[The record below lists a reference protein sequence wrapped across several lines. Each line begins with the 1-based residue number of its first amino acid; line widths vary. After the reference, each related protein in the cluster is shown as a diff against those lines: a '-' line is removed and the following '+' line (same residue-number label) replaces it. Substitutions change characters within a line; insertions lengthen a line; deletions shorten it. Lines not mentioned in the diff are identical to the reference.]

1 LTFPGGELEDAVNLP
16 AATAGTDDRNGPV
29 DRAAYGGLR
38 RRRIAAWAIDA
49 AICFLLTC
57 AAAIPATFLGLLSF
71 GLLWGPAWLLVA
83 LVPLVYHATLVSG
96 SRRST
101 WGQRLM
107 GLRFETPD
115 GRQAGFLQ
123 AGAHWVLFYLSVGFT
138 AGLILVW
145 TLFNPNKSLIHDLA
159 VGLEARRTLPRSVA

>member
-1 LTFPGGELEDAVNLP
+1 LEDAVNLP
-16 AATAGTDDRNGPV
+16 AAAAGTDDRNGPI
-29 DRAAYGGLR
+29 DRAAYAGLR

-49 AICFLLTC
+49 AICFLLAC
-57 AAAIPATFLGLLSF
+57 AAAIPATFLGILSF

-83 LVPLVYHATLVSG
+83 LVPLAYHAVLVAG

-107 GLRFETPD
+107 GMRFETPD

-123 AGAHWVLFYLSVGFT
+123 AAAHWVLFYLSVGFT

-145 TLFNPNKSLIHDLA
+145 ALFNANKSLVHDLA
-159 VGLEARRTLPRSVA
+159 VGLEARRARPGAGA

>member
-1 LTFPGGELEDAVNLP
+1 MEDAVNLP
-16 AATAGTDDRNGPV
+16 AAMAGADNRNGPV
-29 DRAAYGGLR
+29 DRSAYGGLR
-38 RRRIAAWAIDA
+38 RRRIVAWAIDA
-49 AICFLLTC
+49 ALCLLLTC

-71 GLLWGPAWLLVA
+71 GLLWGPAWLFVA
-83 LVPLVYHATLVSG
+83 LVPLVYHAVLVSG
-96 SRRST
+96 ARRST

-138 AGLILVW
+138 AGLILIW
-145 TLFNPNKSLIHDLA
+145 TLFNSNKSLIHDLA
-159 VGLEARRTLPRSVA
+159 VGLEARRTLSGAAA